1 MPCTSIQYY
10 TGSPKREQLGRKK
23 IIRGI
28 QVGKEA
34 GKLFL
39 FTDDMAICIENP
51 EECTLKKTQ
60 NLLELISEFS
70 EVVGYESVCRDSL
83 HFYMKGR

>member
-1 MPCTSIQYY
+1 MRTFTLPLLFNITLEVLDRAI
-10 TGSPKREQLGRKK
+10 RKEK
-23 IIRGI
+23 VIRGI

-51 EECTLKKTQ
+51 EECTFKKKKKPVRANT
-60 NLLELISEFS
+60 
-70 EVVGYESVCRDSL
+70 
-83 HFYMKGR
+83 

>member
-1 MPCTSIQYY
+1 MRTFTLPLLFSI
-10 TGSPKREQLGRKK
+10 TLEVLERAIRKEK

-39 FTDDMAICIENP
+39 FTDDMAICIKNP
-51 EECTLKKTQ
+51 EECTLKK

-70 EVVGYESVCRDSL
+70 EVVGYKISL
-83 HFYMKGR
+83 QKLTCISI

>member
-1 MPCTSIQYY
+1 MRTFTLPLLFNITLEVLDRAI
-10 TGSPKREQLGRKK
+10 RKEK
-23 IIRGI
+23 VIRGI

-51 EECTLKKTQ
+51 EECTLKKK

-70 EVVGYESVCRDSL
+70 EVVGYKISL
-83 HFYMKGR
+83 

>member
-1 MPCTSIQYY
+1 MRTFTLPLLFNITLEVLDRAI
-10 TGSPKREQLGRKK
+10 RKEK
-23 IIRGI
+23 VIRGI

-51 EECTLKKTQ
+51 EECTLKKKKK
-60 NLLELISEFS
+60 NLLELIREFS
-70 EVVGYESVCRDSL
+70 EVVGYKISL
-83 HFYMKGR
+83 

>member
-1 MPCTSIQYY
+1 MRTFTLPLLFNITLEVLDRAI
-10 TGSPKREQLGRKK
+10 RKEK
-23 IIRGI
+23 VIRGI

-51 EECTLKKTQ
+51 
-60 NLLELISEFS
+60 
-70 EVVGYESVCRDSL
+70 V
-83 HFYMKGR
+83 

>member
-1 MPCTSIQYY
+1 MRTFTLPLLFNITLEVLDRAI
-10 TGSPKREQLGRKK
+10 RKEK
-23 IIRGI
+23 VIRGI

-51 EECTLKKTQ
+51 EDCTLKKK

-70 EVVGYESVCRDSL
+70 EVVGYKISL
-83 HFYMKGR
+83 

>member
-1 MPCTSIQYY
+1 MRMFTLPLLFNITLEVLERAI
-10 TGSPKREQLGRKK
+10 RKEK
-23 IIRGI
+23 VIRGI

-51 EECTLKKTQ
+51 EECTLKKKK
-60 NLLELISEFS
+60 NLLELIREFS
-70 EVVGYESVCRDSL
+70 EVVGYKISL
-83 HFYMKGR
+83 

>member
-1 MPCTSIQYY
+1 MGVLDRAI
-10 TGSPKREQLGRKK
+10 RKEK
-23 IIRGI
+23 VIRGI

-51 EECTLKKTQ
+51 EECTLKKK

-70 EVVGYESVCRDSL
+70 EVVGYKISL
-83 HFYMKGR
+83 